1 MAKIETKTVTTFSF
15 LIILGSILIS
25 CTSANNRPAPTQDLS
40 KSITP
45 AKSSTPHIKN
55 NAPSQKATPKATLN
69 SESIKAALQR
79 HYNEW
84 KGVNYKYGGIN
95 KNGIDCSGFIY
106 ITFKNLFDINT
117 PRSTK
122 LLANSGNFIQ
132 KSQLQPGDLVLYKTT
147 ATVRHVGIYYGD
159 NKFLHASKSRGVMV
173 SDMDLDYWRSR
184 YWQSRR
190 VL

>member
-1 MAKIETKTVTTFSF
+1 MIKTITRFSF
-15 LIILGSILIS
+15 LLIFGSILIS
-25 CTSANNRPAPTQDLS
+25 CTTADNKPAPVEDL
-40 KSITP
+40 
-45 AKSSTPHIKN
+45 AKPNPPVRPSPPQIKN
-55 NAPSQKATPKATLN
+55 DIPSHKFTSKLTLN
-69 SESIKAALQR
+69 PESIKAALQR

-84 KGVNYKYGGIN
+84 KGVNYKYGGLS
-95 KNGIDCSGFIY
+95 KSGIDCSGFIY

-122 LLANSGNFIQ
+122 LLANSGTFIN

-159 NKFLHASKSRGVMV
+159 NKFLHASKSRGVMI
-173 SDMDLDYWRSR
+173 SDMKLDYWRSR